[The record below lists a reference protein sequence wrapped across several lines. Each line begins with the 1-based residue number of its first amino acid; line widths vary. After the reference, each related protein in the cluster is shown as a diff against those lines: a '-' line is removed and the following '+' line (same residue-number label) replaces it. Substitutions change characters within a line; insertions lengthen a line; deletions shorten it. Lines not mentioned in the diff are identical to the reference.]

1 MPSPDDSWL
10 DEEAGPVVRPYA
22 VIRGRTRPSGEK
34 NLDLLAMITST
45 RRPPPDRWALDPEHF
60 SVLRLCRVPIS
71 VADLASDLDLPLGVV
86 RILVAD
92 LRERGLIAVR
102 HPMTQARLHDP
113 RILREV
119 ADGLRRL

>member
-45 RRPPPDRWALDPEHF
+45 RRTPSDPWALDPEHF
-60 SVLRLCRVPIS
+60 SILGLCRVPIS
-71 VADLASDLDLPLGVV
+71 VADLASDLNLPLGVV
-86 RILVAD
+86 RILLSD
-92 LRERGLIAVR
+92 LRDRELVTVR
-102 HPMTQARLHDP
+102 PPMTSARRHDP

>member
-10 DEEAGPVVRPYA
+10 DDEAGPVVRPYA

-34 NLDLLAMITST
+34 NLDLLSMVISA
-45 RRPPPDRWALDPEHF
+45 RRTPLDPWALAPEHF
-60 SVLRLCRVPIS
+60 SILQLCRVPIS
-71 VADLASDLDLPLGVV
+71 VADLASDLNLPLGAV
-86 RILVAD
+86 RVLISD
-92 LRERGLIAVR
+92 LRDRGLLTVR
-102 HPMTQARLHDP
+102 PPMTSARRHDP